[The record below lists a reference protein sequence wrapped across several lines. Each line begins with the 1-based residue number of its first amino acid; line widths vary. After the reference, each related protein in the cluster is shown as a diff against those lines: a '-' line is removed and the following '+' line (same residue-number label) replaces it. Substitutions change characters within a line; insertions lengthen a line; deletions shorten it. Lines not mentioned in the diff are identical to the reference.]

1 MKLTVF
7 FIIFLIANTVG
18 NDESIDS
25 ESSENSDLPSFD
37 NNDLAGE
44 SRDSPEYCSRI
55 LPKWIDGLTCKSKYS
70 V

>member
-1 MKLTVF
+1 MTMKLTLF
-7 FIIFLIANTVG
+7 LIIFLIANTVG

-44 SRDSPEYCSRI
+44 SHYSPEYCS
-55 LPKWIDGLTCKSKYS
+55 SE
-70 V
+70 